1 MGNKIF
7 FLNACREDTP
17 VVHTVLP
24 CLVVICYLGCGYLF
38 GSELSSGLGENMG
51 LDWGGNI
58 HLDSQFDYES
68 STTAARTNSQ

>member
-7 FLNACREDTP
+7 FLEACREDTP
-17 VVHTVLP
+17 VLP

-51 LDWGGNI
+51 LDWSGYSLGLTI
-58 HLDSQFDYES
+58 
-68 STTAARTNSQ
+68 